1 MPAAPDAT
9 TQEAA
14 FAAAR
19 RGDLQ
24 AVYNLVA
31 MNPALIGVK
40 ESVNGWTLLHIFARL
55 SMATAVQGLLK
66 LGADTEVRDGSFR
79 SALHLAARADAS
91 PALPPAA
98 ATAAAAPAA
107 ADAAPPA
114 APPAAPAAAE
124 SRDAQA
130 MATISALLKGGAR
143 LTARDAFGLTALHH
157 AAQAGL
163 AEVVGFLLDLTRS
176 LHMPRA
182 PLEAETN
189 AEERALHLAAAGG
202 HAACVRCLLQHNAN
216 PAHTNYQQQSALH
229 LAVLGGDTA
238 AALATARELAAR
250 EWRLD
255 LNPKTRDGSTP
266 LHLAAAAGH
275 TKMIAQLLAAP
286 NVGRRSGERGVVLEA
301 TDRRKRTPCDLARA
315 EGFDDVVALLEGA
328 VAEVK
333 ARLARAP
340 AEQEEALQR
349 AMATARIDGGGGG
362 GGGGPAA
369 QRGGAAAA
377 RWDAGG
383 GMRGGGGI
391 AEEEEEEALDAAREE
406 AMLDDGE

>member
-1 MPAAPDAT
+1 MPAEAPDAS

-24 AVYNLVA
+24 TVYNLVA
-31 MNPALIGVK
+31 TNPALIGVK
-40 ESVNGWTLLHIFARL
+40 EAVNGWTLLHMFARL

-91 PALPPAA
+91 PALPPA
-98 ATAAAAPAA
+98 TAAAPAA
-107 ADAAPPA
+107 AAAAAPPA
-114 APPAAPAAAE
+114 TPAATE
-124 SRDAQA
+124 SREAQA
-130 MATISALLKGGAR
+130 VATISALLKGGAR
-143 LTARDAFGLTALHH
+143 VTARDAFGLTALHH

-163 AEVVGFLLDLTRS
+163 TEVVGFLLDLTRS

-216 PAHTNYQQQSALH
+216 PAHTNYMQQSALH
-229 LAVLGGDTA
+229 LAVLGGDTK
-238 AALATARELAAR
+238 AALATTRELAAR

-286 NVGRRSGERGVVLEA
+286 NVGRRDGERGVVLEA
-301 TDRRKRTPCDLARA
+301 TDRRKCTPCDLARA

-328 VAEVK
+328 VAEAK

-340 AEQEEALQR
+340 AEQEEAMRR
-349 AMATARIDGGGGG
+349 AMASARIDGDGRGGGAMRGGGGG
-362 GGGGPAA
+362 G
-369 QRGGAAAA
+369 
-377 RWDAGG
+377 AGG
-383 GMRGGGGI
+383 VRGGI
-391 AEEEEEEALDAAREE
+391 AEEEDEEALDAAREE